1 MQPQSLKPSCLC
13 PPRAHPGCFLH
24 WDVFCGVQWKVGG
37 NTDVGM
43 GHQDFKTECGRHC
56 CDEGLCWHCCAHRPQ
71 RVTAPS
77 PAGRHRCPHSH
88 TSGKTQ
94 NSTPGMLLGCS
105 EAVAAVLFLSA
116 GPHSGSSPSC
126 RQDSQGFHGYP
137 CWISQGF
144 QHFGH
149 ADPSC
154 LPLNPSFM
162 AERGPLAV
170 HTLRALVA
178 AAPERGS
185 RGPALPA
192 SSTLVWGFNKG
203 FQGGE
208 AFD

>member
-1 MQPQSLKPSCLC
+1 MPTQAVSYIGTFSVECSGRWEGTPTWGWATRILRQSVEGTAVMKVSVGTAALTVPSVSQ
-13 PPRAHPGCFLH
+13 PRAL
-24 WDVFCGVQWKVGG
+24 QGG
-37 NTDVGM
+37 
-43 GHQDFKTECGRHC
+43 
-56 CDEGLCWHCCAHRPQ
+56 
-71 RVTAPS
+71 TAVPT
-77 PAGRHRCPHSH
+77 AILQ
-88 TSGKTQ
+88 GKTQ

-178 AAPERGS
+178 AAPEWGS